1 MQIFIDT
8 SNIDLI
14 TKWNQTG
21 IIDGVTTNPALLS
34 QEAEDPITILS
45 KISEIME
52 DRPVSAQVTASN
64 HKDMFTQGLKLS
76 AISNNIIIKLP
87 ANFEGFQALQLL
99 NNENIKTNITLC
111 FDPVTASLFS
121 SAGATYVSMILGR
134 TDDFNLQQSSLI
146 ERTKKIFI
154 NSKTETKILAA
165 SFRSP
170 HQVELAMAQG
180 ADVLTIPPSTMDM
193 VFNNPL
199 TLSGLGDFANA
210 WKKLSQ
216 KDRDQYEQT

>member
-1 MQIFIDT
+1 VKNF
-8 SNIDLI
+8 
-14 TKWNQTG
+14 
-21 IIDGVTTNPALLS
+21 VFPAS
-34 QEAEDPITILS
+34 
-45 KISEIME
+45 
-52 DRPVSAQVTASN
+52 
-64 HKDMFTQGLKLS
+64 
-76 AISNNIIIKLP
+76 
-87 ANFEGFQALQLL
+87 
-99 NNENIKTNITLC
+99 
-111 FDPVTASLFS
+111 
-121 SAGATYVSMILGR
+121 
-134 TDDFNLQQSSLI
+134 
-146 ERTKKIFI
+146 I